1 MAEKLTDIELLTMA
15 RDGLRD
21 IGYRDELLRENY
33 PFADILDNRE
43 PERRIHLAAFAQEPP
58 SYRNACFGVTIPQHD
73 GPEAIRSYLALGA
86 PQILALHPTDSEIRL
101 WRMAAQGKPELIEHI
116 EPEKL
121 RATIRARK
129 SDWNPNHVL
138 RAKSIGFSSD
148 PTQLDFFDIGLV
160 PTLDEIVQKKL
171 DKLLRD
177 VIASSE
183 TLFSEIR
190 GHKPD
195 TPDTQALFRLIFR
208 LLAAKLLIDRQHGGI
223 PASSDPQLVLEKIE
237 AFYFRNTP
245 VEAVLRDKEI
255 QIVAWQKIREAFLF
269 QNLSVEAL
277 AYVYENTLVSDETR
291 RKLDTHASPPEI
303 AEYIVRQLPFEDL
316 GEDERRVFEPFAG
329 HAPFL
334 IAALGRL
341 RTLLPTDMTSIQRHE
356 YFVRMLAG
364 MELDSFAREVARY
377 SLILADY
384 PNPDGWN
391 IENDDIF
398 SSPKLDRYLAD
409 ANIVLCNPPYGDFST
424 QERKKYSTVQSAN
437 KAVEA
442 LRRVLQKPPK
452 MLGFVL
458 PRSFIDGQ
466 SYRDTER
473 QLETSYKDI
482 SLVMLP
488 DTTFRFSESET
499 ILLIA
504 HSERRNLAQRRSSL
518 VKKADYQQF
527 VRTGKTTSQTEWHT
541 LLPYNKSHA
550 VLWHNPQLKRV
561 RDELAQLQNLG
572 SIADIHRGVEY
583 KGNISNFVSHNPKPG
598 FMPGIWKVRQNLEP
612 YLVRSHIYLNIDPN
626 VMRGNAYK
634 WPWEKP
640 KVIANAARRSRGAW
654 TIESA
659 VDETGLVCSQRF
671 HGIWPTSTIPIEVIA
686 AILNGPV
693 ANAFVETQRP
703 QRDNQIRLVEQI
715 PIPSFAPKQIQS
727 IVTLVREYQVFRQQ
741 WLVEPDRSE
750 YFEQLCREIIYQ
762 MDAEILTAYDL
773 PPRLEREL
781 LDYFAGHQRPGPVK
795 FDRYYPPD
803 FRPAIPWRDYIS
815 EEFRASTAR
824 RTLERLPVIN
834 DPIISAMVEDLD

>member
-316 GEDERRVFEPFAG
+316 GEDERRVFE
-329 HAPFL
+329 
-334 IAALGRL
+334 
-341 RTLLPTDMTSIQRHE
+341 
-356 YFVRMLAG
+356 
-364 MELDSFAREVARY
+364 
-377 SLILADY
+377 
-384 PNPDGWN
+384 WN